1 MASLLYLDFFFFFT
15 VIEINGS
22 KSNKDEFSKLRK
34 SQAET
39 PQ

>member
-1 MASLLYLDFFFFFT
+1 MASLLYPDFFFFT